1 MKLKSALL
9 TFSAVSI
16 GLLAGC
22 SQPSV
27 VHTKD
32 GQQIV
37 TSDKPDFDKDSGM
50 VQYKDNGKEMQI
62 NKDDV
67 RSVEEVK

>member
-1 MKLKSALL
+1 MNLKNALL
-9 TFSAVSI
+9 ALTAVSV

-37 TSDKPDFDKDSGM
+37 TPDKPKIDNDTGM
-50 VQYKDNGKEMQI
+50 VEYEDNGKEMQI
-62 NKDDV
+62 NKDQV
-67 RSVEEVK
+67 RSVQEVK